1 MARKPDVAQNAQV
14 TTDISY
20 RAVFEYYIGV
30 EAAGK
35 SLEAISKPL
44 QSMDDKAA

>member
-1 MARKPDVAQNAQV
+1 MIVAAICE
-14 TTDISY
+14 T
-20 RAVFEYYIGV
+20 RFGV

-44 QSMDDKAA
+44 QSG